1 MNRFSINNIPAPT
14 IQIQPPAAPV
24 EAPEIIESKQVNL
37 LTNNDFQELKDKM
50 QGSKSEIVM
59 VGIRMTAAERKSLR
73 SMSAQTD
80 VSIQDIVREG
90 VALWRAK
97 RGLR

>member
-1 MNRFSINNIPAPT
+1 MSRFSIDNIPAPN
-14 IQIQPPAAPV
+14 IHIQPDMEFVAV
-24 EAPEIIESKQVNL
+24 PETLQSKQVNL
-37 LTNNDFQELKDKM
+37 LTIEPFQELKDKIE
-50 QGSKSEIVM
+50 GSKSEIVM
-59 VGIRMTAAERKSLR
+59 VGIRMTAAERRSLR
-73 SMSAQTD
+73 VMSAQTN